1 MPSIPS
7 LIPFLL
13 KARRFGNMDGD
24 DDLLKNFFAEID
36 KLPTPSAETPAE
48 KKEVVACITVLHL

>member
-1 MPSIPS
+1 M
-7 LIPFLL
+7 

-24 DDLLKNFFAEID
+24 DDLLKNFFAEIV

-48 KKEVVACITVLHL
+48 KKEVVACVTTLHL